1 MAAAILVTKLY
12 VAPPPPKAVLRPR
25 LLERLT
31 GGLHRKLTLLC
42 APAGFGKTTLVSE
55 WVAGCGR
62 TVAWLSLDEGDSDPA
77 RFLTYLVASLQTV
90 AKDIGMG
97 VLKSIQTSQP
107 LVTIDEF
114 LLTTLLNEMAAV
126 PAPFILSLI
135 HI

>member
-62 TVAWLSLDEGDSDPA
+62 TVAWLSLDEGDSDAA

-97 VLKSIQTSQP
+97 VLPSIQTSQP
-107 LVTIDEF
+107 LVTIDDRR
-114 LLTTLLNEMAAV
+114 
-126 PAPFILSLI
+126 LSRRSQ
-135 HI
+135 

>member
-62 TVAWLSLDEGDSDPA
+62 TLEIIRLIAAGQSNREISQRLYLALSTVKGHYLRILDKLQAQNRTEAVARA
-77 RFLTYLVASLQTV
+77 REL
-90 AKDIGMG
+90 G
-97 VLKSIQTSQP
+97 
-107 LVTIDEF
+107 
-114 LLTTLLNEMAAV
+114 LL
-126 PAPFILSLI
+126 
-135 HI
+135 